1 MIFIFG
7 ALTLRIGARQNAN
20 WRPQKNNFWQHCK
33 QKIQN
38 LKVQKDF
45 LINSTASSPSL
56 LLTMAICESFVK
68 IAMTQTLKANLNDF
82 RIIKFVIKHWALL
95 RSMLQTNVANRF
107 DHEAQK
113 LSANKIRV
121 RINLHKTKCF
131 VSSLVFA
138 T

>member
-1 MIFIFG
+1 
-7 ALTLRIGARQNAN
+7 
-20 WRPQKNNFWQHCK
+20 
-33 QKIQN
+33 
-38 LKVQKDF
+38 
-45 LINSTASSPSL
+45 
-56 LLTMAICESFVK
+56 MAVRESFVK

-82 RIIKFVIKHWALL
+82 RIIKFVIKQHWALL
-95 RSMLQTNVANRF
+95 RSMLQTSVANRF

-131 VSSLVFA
+131 VSSIIFD

>member
-1 MIFIFG
+1 
-7 ALTLRIGARQNAN
+7 
-20 WRPQKNNFWQHCK
+20 
-33 QKIQN
+33 
-38 LKVQKDF
+38 
-45 LINSTASSPSL
+45 
-56 LLTMAICESFVK
+56 MAIHESFVK

-121 RINLHKTKCF
+121 RIRNKNQSAQNKMFRL
-131 VSSLVFA
+131 
-138 T
+138 